1 MVFRYG
7 ASRIKDGSW
16 GTWTIGPLAP
26 EQSVTK
32 FGVFAIKEYD
42 ILGQSFGSVY
52 LNTYAKSVF
61 GYLTKVFVLNLNGLV
76 LIF

>member
-1 MVFRYG
+1 M
-7 ASRIKDGSW
+7 
-16 GTWTIGPLAP
+16 
-26 EQSVTK
+26 TK
-32 FGVFAIKEYD
+32 FGVFATMEYD